1 MAKKIGIDVDLRDEK
16 AKKKLKELQ
25 NGKYKVDLDVDV
37 NDAKQ
42 ATQSMNQLSS
52 ATKSTSNAFDK
63 LRNAAKDM
71 FSAERISLTAYVAIM
86 REINKAAENMVQSVK
101 NGSVFG
107 KDGDTS
113 FTLNVV
119 GVHNTF
125 LYFLVVTEDTALL

>member
-52 ATKSTSNAFDK
+52 ATKSTSSAFDK

-101 NGSVFG
+101 NIDKAITDLSIATNMSRKETVF
-107 KDGDTS
+107 TCRE
-113 FTLNVV
+113 N
-119 GVHNTF
+119 N
-125 LYFLVVTEDTALL
+125 E